1 MNKKALIAIIIVA
14 VIGIGG
20 MVGYP
25 MVKQAILES
34 NPVNHILYSGMQTEE
49 ETAVDATVSLTFG
62 MDEDKMIEMGVFADS
77 EDPAASVKFVNTLL
91 SRVTFDYDI
100 LSKMDY
106 EADDLQLVAGM
117 ALNYKD
123 ITALEVNANVK
134 PWEASLEAPQMV
146 NGPLYVDIQ
155 QVLDATG
162 SDIQLKDVDLSAYL
176 KAIYAK
182 DDAYNAVLNN
192 VSAYEDVFRKLLDGK
207 VEKMGKGTVTV
218 EVNDVTSEVPVVQ
231 YKLNVSLDDFY
242 GMYIDLINVAK
253 TDEHVKAFVLDRIDK
268 VQALI
273 LENEDY
279 AMFYLEKDDVEDG
292 FAEMK
297 SELTDN
303 WESALDE
310 AAQEIMSQR
319 VQLQELGVSQEFSN
333 VVLSIDK
340 KNIMREVSLDMVTE
354 GVRITEKVTYNAFGD
369 AVVMP
374 AMPTAEESRDIYEIM
389 NDTTQMADLQNEVLT
404 NLQSKLL
411 SGEAVTALLSD
422 VKTDAEMLPEGERE
436 EMIQMFDESVS
447 GMQMMLPFMLSGMG
461 M

>member
-25 MVKQAILES
+25 MVKQAMLES
-34 NPVNHILYSGMQTEE
+34 NPVNHILYSGLQTED

-62 MDEDKMIEMGVFADS
+62 MDEDKMIEMGAFADS

-100 LSKMDY
+100 ISKMDY
-106 EADDLQLVAGM
+106 QADDLQLAAGM

-123 ITALEVNANVK
+123 ITALEINANAK
-134 PWEASLEAPQMV
+134 PWEASIEAPQMV
-146 NGPLYVDIQ
+146 DGPLYVDMQ
-155 QVLDATG
+155 QILDATG
-162 SDIQLKDVDLSAYL
+162 SEIQLKDVDLAAYL
-176 KAIYAK
+176 KAIYTK

-192 VSAYEDVFRKLLDGK
+192 TSAYEDVFRKLLEGK

-231 YKLNVSLDDFY
+231 YKLNVTLDDFY
-242 GMYIDLINVAK
+242 GMYVDLINVAK
-253 TDEHVKAFVLDRIDK
+253 TDENVKAFVLDRIDK
-268 VQALI
+268 VEALI

-279 AMFYLEKDDVEDG
+279 AMFYFEKDDIEDG
-292 FAEMK
+292 FADLK
-297 SELTDN
+297 AELTDN
-303 WESALDE
+303 WESALDQ

-340 KNIMREVSLDMVTE
+340 KNIMRQITLDMVTE
-354 GVRITEKVTYNAFGD
+354 GVRVTEKVTYNAFGD

-374 AMPTAEESRDIYEIM
+374 AMPTAEASRDIYEIM
-389 NDTTQMADLQNEVLT
+389 NDQEKMGALQDEVLT

-422 VKTDAEMLPEGERE
+422 VKTDVEMLPESERE
-436 EMIQMFDESVS
+436 EMVQMFDESVS